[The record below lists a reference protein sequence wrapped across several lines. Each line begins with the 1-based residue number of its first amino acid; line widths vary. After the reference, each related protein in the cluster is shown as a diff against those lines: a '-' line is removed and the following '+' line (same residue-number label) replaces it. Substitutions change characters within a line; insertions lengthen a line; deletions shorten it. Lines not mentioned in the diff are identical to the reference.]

1 MEDLCLLLNNTFD
14 ALNGRR
20 FKERIWSGNWQ
31 QHKRNLKQLLKSLD
45 DTEAHADESKE
56 HAKPFVSDT
65 SLKAMRVTLT
75 SAIELV
81 EFLLNKCNYSF
92 VLTGKFNQDCI
103 EVLFYSLNFFKTK
116 LLIYYF
122 TQL

>member
-31 QHKRNLKQLLKSLD
+31 QHKRNLKQLLTALD
-45 DTEAHADESKE
+45 DTEAHSDESKE
-56 HAKPFVSDT
+56 HAKPFISDT

-103 EVLFYSLNFFKTK
+103 EVT
-116 LLIYYF
+116 
-122 TQL
+122 